1 MSKLSDFLEKEKI
14 DPRRIL
20 SVSAKLE
27 GLRRE
32 DRKIRLARRVAR
44 SGNEASDAV
53 KELAAKKPRSGRSVS
68 RPTLDRALRGEKVSP
83 GARRRIGRAVN
94 YIRQQRKQDPIATPE
109 LF

>member
-14 DPRRIL
+14 DPRRLL

-27 GLRRE
+27 GLRSE
-32 DRKIRLARRVAR
+32 DRDIRLARRMTRGGKDV
-44 SGNEASDAV
+44 SDSV

-68 RPTLDRALRGEKVSP
+68 RPTLDRALRGESVSA